1 CNLSVS
7 IVSTNVTSSGGADG
21 TAVAM
26 VTGAA
31 GNVTYLWS
39 TSSTASIINALTAGT
54 YFVEVTDDVEPGCS
68 DTAFVTITEPT
79 SIIEETNGGF
89 DFNVFP
95 NPNNGEFVL
104 SFDQNSGDKQTNL
117 KVTNSLGQIIYAE
130 ALLLKQGN
138 QQFTISLNEIS
149 TGIYYVTVG
158 SKTKPL
164 LIK

>member
-1 CNLSVS
+1 MA
-7 IVSTNVTSSGGADG
+7 TNVTANGGADG
-21 TAVAM
+21 TAMAI
-26 VTGAA
+26 VTGA
-31 GNVTYLWS
+31 GGSLTYLWS
-39 TSSTASIINALTAGT
+39 NTATTSAINALTAGT
-54 YFVEVTDDVEPGCS
+54 YFVVVTDDVEPGCS
-68 DTAFVTITEPT
+68 ETAFVTITEPT

-149 TGIYYVTVG
+149 AGIYYVTVG
-158 SKTKPL
+158 PKTKPL